1 VQVATRRGRLPSTA
15 CWAALFGVVRSVSTE
30 TDLTSRVGYTR
41 IVLELVRRWW
51 GERQKR
57 AALRQ
62 YVRRLGLALAHAYGR
77 EETYSVGRIR
87 TTLKRV
93 GLSHTFERH
102 ALAMFTTK
110 ADFVAALQLA
120 ETIENRQEL
129 YEILRR
135 EVATLVNHGSYRFMP
150 KHWEDI
156 GMDNG
161 DNAKAASRWG
171 VGL

>member
-1 VQVATRRGRLPSTA
+1 MM
-15 CWAALFGVVRSVSTE
+15 
-30 TDLTSRVGYTR
+30 
-41 IVLELVRRWW
+41 LERARRWW
-51 GERQKR
+51 GERKKR

-62 YVRRLGLALAHAYGR
+62 YVRKLGLGLARAYGR

-87 TTLKRV
+87 TTLSRV
-93 GLSHTFERH
+93 GLTHAFEGH
-102 ALAMFTTK
+102 AIAMFTTK
-110 ADFVAALQLA
+110 AEFVAALQLA
-120 ETIENRQEL
+120 DSPENRQEL
-129 YEILRR
+129 YETLRR
-135 EVATLVNHGSYRFMP
+135 EVATLGNHGSYRFMP